1 MPREESLDQ
10 RLGTHLA
17 IAAAVV
23 VTDVGVGLMF
33 GAGGSTWVG
42 VAGVVAH
49 VLAIGVV
56 VFAWLPLSAWLA
68 RWIRLPEVAAEGL
81 MIVVLGLLV
90 GGVELGLLRGPDTLK
105 KGHSDGTPTAWLRP
119 WWRWSVCW
127 PGGRCASSLQSLRN
141 RRRSARHS

>member
-1 MPREESLDQ
+1 MPREESLAH

-17 IAAAVV
+17 IVAVVV

-33 GAGGSTWVG
+33 GAGGPTWMG

-49 VLAIGVV
+49 ALAIGAV
-56 VFAWLPLSAWLA
+56 VFAWLPLSARLA

-105 KGHSDGTPTAWLRP
+105 KGHSDGTPTAWLR
-119 WWRWSVCW
+119 R
-127 PGGRCASSLQSLRN
+127 
-141 RRRSARHS
+141 